1 MKPDAL
7 NVGMQDLRHLTNLT
21 LDKVGIWH
29 YIESQMDTQTTTK
42 DVERFHA
49 LRSQPATPRG
59 YIVLL
64 GLDYFDL
71 PSILKA
77 IEKGFSWKTF
87 ERFLKNID
95 LPAEQVADVI
105 GIPRRTLARRK
116 VEGRLKA
123 DESDRLLRLAR
134 VFGSA
139 LDLFEGNREAAVLWL
154 TDINIALGGVAPLE
168 YARRQLGADEVEK
181 LAGRIQYGIFS

>member
-1 MKPDAL
+1 VR
-7 NVGMQDLRHLTNLT
+7 NWHHL
-21 LDKVGIWH
+21 DC
-29 YIESQMDTQTTTK
+29 QMDIQTTTK
-42 DVERFHA
+42 DVERFQA
-49 LRSQPATPRG
+49 LRTKPATPRG

-71 PSILKA
+71 PSLIA
-77 IEKGFSWKTF
+77 AVEKGFSWKTF
-87 ERFLKNID
+87 ERFVKNLG
-95 LPAEQVADVI
+95 LPAEQVGDVI

-139 LDLFEGNREAAVLWL
+139 LDLFHGNRHSAMLFL
-154 TDINIALGGVAPLE
+154 TDVNIALGGVAPIDF
-168 YARRQLGADEVEK
+168 ARTQLGAEEVEN
-181 LAGRIQYGIFS
+181 LVGRIQYGIFS

>member
-1 MKPDAL
+1 M
-7 NVGMQDLRHLTNLT
+7 
-21 LDKVGIWH
+21 LDKTGIWH
-29 YIESQMDTQTTTK
+29 YIECQMDTQTTTK
-42 DVERFHA
+42 DIERFHA
-49 LRSQPATPRG
+49 LRNQPATPRG

-95 LPAEQVADVI
+95 LPAEQIADII

-139 LDLFEGNREAAVLWL
+139 LDLFSGNRDAAVLFL
-154 TDINIALGGVAPLE
+154 TDVNMALGGVAPIDL
-168 YARRQLGADEVEK
+168 ARTQIGAEEVEQ
-181 LAGRIQYGIFS
+181 LVGRIQYGMFS

>member
-1 MKPDAL
+1 M
-7 NVGMQDLRHLTNLT
+7 
-21 LDKVGIWH
+21 LDKMGIWH
-29 YIESQMDTQTTTK
+29 YIERQMDTQTTTK
-42 DVERFHA
+42 DIERFRA
-49 LRSQPATPRG
+49 LRNQPAMPRG

-95 LPAEQVADVI
+95 LPAEQVGDVI

-139 LDLFEGNREAAVLWL
+139 LDLFHGNRKSAVLFL
-154 TDINIALGGVAPLE
+154 TDVNMALGGVAPIDF
-168 YARRQLGADEVEK
+168 ARTQLGAEEVEN
-181 LAGRIQYGIFS
+181 LVGRIQYGMFS

>member
-1 MKPDAL
+1 M
-7 NVGMQDLRHLTNLT
+7 
-21 LDKVGIWH
+21 LDKLGIWH

-49 LRSQPATPRG
+49 LRNQPATPRG

-95 LPAEQVADVI
+95 LPAEQIADII

-116 VEGRLKA
+116 VEGRLKP

-139 LDLFEGNREAAVLWL
+139 LDLFNGNRDAAVLFL
-154 TDINIALGGVAPLE
+154 TDVNMALGGVAPIDL
-168 YARRQLGADEVEK
+168 ARTQIGAEEVEQ
-181 LAGRIQYGIFS
+181 LVGRIQYGMFS

>member
-1 MKPDAL
+1 M
-7 NVGMQDLRHLTNLT
+7 
-21 LDKVGIWH
+21 LDKWGIWH

-49 LRSQPATPRG
+49 LRNQPATPRG

-95 LPAEQVADVI
+95 LPAEQIADII

-139 LDLFEGNREAAVLWL
+139 LDLFNGNRDAAVLFL
-154 TDINIALGGVAPLE
+154 TDVNMALGGVAPIDL
-168 YARRQLGADEVEK
+168 ARTQIGAEEVEQ
-181 LAGRIQYGIFS
+181 LVGRIQYGMFS

>member
-1 MKPDAL
+1 M
-7 NVGMQDLRHLTNLT
+7 R
-21 LDKVGIWH
+21 IWH
-29 YIESQMDTQTTTK
+29 NIDCQMDTQATTK
-42 DVERFHA
+42 DIERFHA
-49 LRSQPATPRG
+49 LRNQPVTPARG
-59 YIVLL
+59 FIVLL
-64 GLDYFDL
+64 GLGYFDL
-71 PSILKA
+71 PSIVKA

-95 LPAEQVADVI
+95 LPAEQIADII

-139 LDLFEGNREAAVLWL
+139 LDLFNGNRDAAVLFL
-154 TDINIALGGVAPLE
+154 TDVNIALGGVAPIDL
-168 YARRQLGADEVEK
+168 ARTHLGAEEVEN
-181 LAGRIQYGIFS
+181 LVGRIQHGLFS

>member
-1 MKPDAL
+1 M
-7 NVGMQDLRHLTNLT
+7 
-21 LDKVGIWH
+21 LDKSGIWH
-29 YIESQMDTQTTTK
+29 YIECQMDTQTTTK
-42 DVERFHA
+42 DIERFHA
-49 LRSQPATPRG
+49 LRSQPAMPRG

-87 ERFLKNID
+87 ERFLRNIN

-139 LDLFEGNREAAVLWL
+139 LDLFHGNRNSAVLFL
-154 TDINIALGGVAPLE
+154 TDVNIALGGVAPIDF
-168 YARRQLGADEVEK
+168 ARTQLGAEEVEN
-181 LAGRIQYGIFS
+181 LVGRIQYGIFS

>member
-1 MKPDAL
+1 M
-7 NVGMQDLRHLTNLT
+7 R
-21 LDKVGIWH
+21 IWH
-29 YIESQMDTQTTTK
+29 DIECQMDTQTTTK

-49 LRSQPATPRG
+49 LRSKPATPRG

-71 PSILKA
+71 PSLIA
-77 IEKGFSWKTF
+77 AVEKGFSWKTF
-87 ERFLKNID
+87 ERFVKNLT

-139 LDLFEGNREAAVLWL
+139 LDLFNGNREAAVLFL
-154 TDINIALGGVAPLE
+154 TDVNMALGGVAPIDL
-168 YARRQLGADEVEK
+168 ARTQIGSEEVEQ
-181 LAGRIQYGIFS
+181 LVGRIQYGMFS